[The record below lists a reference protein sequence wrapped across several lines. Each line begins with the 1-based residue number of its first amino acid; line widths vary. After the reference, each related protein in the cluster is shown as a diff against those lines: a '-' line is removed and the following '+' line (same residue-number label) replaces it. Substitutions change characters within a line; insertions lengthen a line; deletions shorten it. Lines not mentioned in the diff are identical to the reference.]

1 MQWLHNILDDLEKKS
16 KPGGPLHFIWPIIE
30 AQDTGIRTPN
40 TRTLKGPHIRD
51 FINLKRMMMTV
62 IITLVPCLV
71 FGMYNTG
78 YQRLNALGQ
87 STDLLTCM
95 LEGALYVMP
104 LVMVSYIV
112 GGLWEILFAMVRG
125 HEINEG
131 FLVTGIL
138 FPLILPASTPL
149 WMAAVGISF
158 GVVIGKEVFGGTGMN
173 ILNPALTARAFLFFA
188 YPAHM
193 SGDKVWTVLKYGKD
207 TVLDT
212 FSGATPLGIAYA
224 SKVQD
229 NVMGV
234 LEGTNMGLQNLF
246 LGRVPGS
253 IGETSTA
260 LCLLGG
266 AILIAVG
273 IGSWRI
279 MLSMFIGGTLTALL
293 IQSIAIPTSSGLA
306 GLPFYYHLCMG
317 GFAFGAV
324 FMATDPVSAAGTNTG
339 KIIYGFLC
347 GVLAIVI
354 RCLNP
359 AYPEGVMLAI
369 LFMNIFTPLIDH
381 YVVQV
386 NVKKRLSRA

>member
-1 MQWLHNILDDLEKKS
+1 MKWLHDILDDLEQKS
-16 KPGGPLHFIWPIIE
+16 RPGGPLHFIWPIID
-30 AQDTGIRTPN
+30 AQETGIRVPK

-62 IITLVPCLV
+62 ILTLVPCLI
-71 FGMYNTG
+71 FGIYNTG

-87 STDLLTCM
+87 SADVLSCM
-95 LEGALYVMP
+95 LQGSLYVIP

-112 GGLWEILFAMVRG
+112 GGFWEILFAMVRG
-125 HEINEG
+125 HEVNEG

-188 YPAHM
+188 YPASM
-193 SGDKVWTVLKYGKD
+193 SGDKVWTVINQGKD
-207 TVLDT
+207 TVVDS
-212 FSGATPLGIAYA
+212 FSGATPLGMAYA
-224 SKVQD
+224 GKVQD
-229 NVMGV
+229 NMLGV
-234 LEGTNMGLQNLF
+234 LDQAGMGIQNLF
-246 LGRVPGS
+246 FGLVPGS

-266 AILIAVG
+266 FILIMVG
-273 IGSWRI
+273 VGSWRI
-279 MLSMFIGGTLTALL
+279 MLSMFIGGALAALL
-293 IQSIAIPTSSGLA
+293 IQSIALPTSSGLA

-317 GFAFGAV
+317 GFAFGAI
-324 FMATDPVSAAGTNTG
+324 FMATDPVSAAGTNAG
-339 KIIYGFLC
+339 KYIYGFLC

-369 LFMNIFTPLIDH
+369 LFMNIFSPLIDH

-386 NVKKRLSRA
+386 NVKKRLNRA